1 MKTLHKRITA
11 AALVA
16 VMLLSVLI
24 PVAIPTAS
32 AMDLAEY
39 EQKTYYKN
47 GASPMAGT
55 PKTVTLSTSQVPAQS
70 EKNYT
75 LSLDGIWKM
84 TSSGKAADLAA
95 GKGWDK
101 ASDAT
106 VPGSIYTALVDA
118 GVIEDPY
125 LSDNMKRANKYSEKN
140 WYFLRTFTYEGK
152 GERVELAFDGLCNVA
167 DIYLNGKKISSHEG
181 MFGGPYVDITNAIK
195 KGENTLMVHLYPA
208 KYYGNTVVFNCS
220 YGWHYAKLYPLG
232 IWQSVTVRDVP
243 TITLDSPFI
252 TTVDHTKGTVDLAI
266 ELDRQGGSAIAGELT
281 VALIPK
287 NFTGKT
293 SYFTQTVSAGSV
305 DSTTLRYRCNIP
317 DFKLWWPNGYGEQ
330 NLYTMKVTFKAS
342 DGTVSYAESDFGIRT
357 LDYKALPAGEHQN
370 TYNRVFV
377 INGVDVYMK
386 GAGWCT
392 LDSMMRFTREDYDR
406 ILSRAHDA
414 GINYFRAWGGGLV
427 ETEEFY
433 DLCDEYGICV
443 YQEWPCCWDST
454 NTQPADVLYETVILG
469 AKRLRNRASL
479 VVWGGGNEGAAPY
492 TDKVLNNIGK
502 LTYETDGTRDFWR
515 QDGGTGG
522 TQITH
527 DHIWW
532 SGASPEHY
540 IKTYSDMQNVNLTEY
555 GLGAMMN
562 MDSIARYATAEEMAE
577 WPISQRGVISYH
589 TATFNGFEGWT
600 PSPYG
605 YDVDTHLHYANTF
618 IHTDSLSDVVRGSQL
633 AQAQAD
639 YLPAMNARINY
650 PYSSM
655 NVVYKLN
662 DNYPG
667 ASWAIVDWYG
677 APKIAYYMI
686 QDAYRPLMAA
696 PKTDHYNTYNAASES
711 EALTLPV
718 HVLDDPDAL
727 RGKNWSVK
735 VTAYGEDLS
744 VVKTQTFEGSGSVGT
759 AGKAGDFT
767 LTAEQTAHT
776 PLTVTFDLY
785 VSGKYVNRTFVYFN
799 YEYEP
804 GCLFYL
810 PRTSLTYS
818 VSGNTVTVKNT
829 GDLPAVGVELLTS
842 DTSKFVTE
850 DNFFWLDA
858 GETVTLAVNDS
869 SLVEGVTC
877 FNLKNTADQVAPT
890 TPDGLKVSGVT
901 FDGATL
907 SWTPS
912 EDVGG
917 LFGYNVTLTNASGK
931 AETYF
936 VQDCNSSV
944 TLTGLAEVTKYTFTV
959 EAVDNNGN
967 QSGVSVSKSFTTLP
981 DRSHPTLRTAS
992 FGENN
997 SIILTF
1003 STSMD
1008 KTRTEDPAY
1017 YMLNHGAKVKS
1028 ASLSADGLTVT
1039 LTCEGIDT
1047 SKTYTVGVIGLTDTK
1062 HAKNSIG
1069 FVQTTVERDLYLS
1082 VDFEVD
1088 GNGQTFAGGAIS
1100 GLLEKISGEPSF
1112 TDKGQSGQALAPG
1125 AGIQLRD
1132 VPFTFG
1138 EGKSITMW
1146 VNGKA
1151 STGFNVLL
1159 AKGPKTAGH
1168 FEFYTRDGHLW
1179 LYAPDLGD
1187 IDLGFDLNSL
1197 DNGWHQLA
1205 FVWRDNKITV
1215 YADGESVGGCAA
1227 KGNVKETVEA
1237 MSFGA
1242 LTDGSLAFGGTLDS
1256 VRLYDRALT
1265 AEELSMG
1272 SQSAGTYAEV
1282 SGNDTGKSTKTDFG
1296 FASGTTVNL
1305 WFNTNSIPTD
1315 TFTILLAKGTKATN
1329 RHWELYTENAKLQFY
1344 APGANGGNPIGL
1356 NVNLTSYL
1364 GGWHMLTVI
1373 HTEDKFE
1380 IYMDGVHLHSVNATF
1395 ALEDGGDSLY
1405 YGRLVE
1411 GGFDFPGKIAEVEL
1425 LGEVLTDTAIEERY
1439 NARLVKSEDNA
1450 AGGIKVEQGLIT
1462 LLPGQT
1468 APLGIKALGSTELK
1482 LTAVGDA
1489 ATLTDGVLT
1498 ADKPGETLIYAVSE
1512 DGIYLGGVVVQV
1524 VESIPEDTTE
1534 EDTDEPAEPDT
1545 DPTDTKP
1552 VETPSTTEMPTEPS
1566 ETPSETPTKPAD
1578 TATPVEKGCKSTLG
1592 VSLTL
1597 LLILCGGWLVLSG
1610 KHDN

>member
-1 MKTLHKRITA
+1 MKSSCMRILS
-11 AALVA
+11 AALA
-16 VMLLSVLI
+16 VIMILSVMI
-24 PVAIPTAS
+24 PIAIPS
-32 AMDLAEY
+32 VGAMDLAEY

-47 GASPMAGT
+47 GASPMSGT
-55 PKTVTLSTSQVPAQS
+55 PKTVTLSTGKAPAQS

-75 LSLDGIWKM
+75 LSLDGTWKM
-84 TSSGKAADLAA
+84 ISTGKVSELAA

-101 ASDAT
+101 AYDAA
-106 VPGSIYTALVDA
+106 VPGSIYTALTEA

-125 LSDNMKRANKYSEKN
+125 VGDNMKRANKYSEKN

-181 MFGGPYVDITNAIK
+181 MFGGPYIDVTSAIK

-208 KYYGNTVVFNCS
+208 EYYANTVVFNCS
-220 YGWHYAKLYPLG
+220 YGWHYAKLFPLG

-243 TITLDSPFI
+243 SVTLDSPFI
-252 TTVDHTKGTVDLAI
+252 STVDHTKGTVDLAI
-266 ELDRQGGSAIAGELT
+266 ELDKQAGSALSGDLT
-281 VALIPK
+281 VSFTPK
-287 NFTGKT
+287 NFTGT
-293 SYFTQTVSAGSV
+293 ASYFTQNVSAGSV
-305 DSTTLRYRCNIP
+305 NSTTLRYRCNIP
-317 DFKLWWPNGYGEQ
+317 DFKLWWPNGYGDQ
-330 NLYTMKVTFKAS
+330 NLYTMKVTFTAS

-357 LDYKALPAGEHQN
+357 LDYKALPSGEHPS

-377 INGVDVYMK
+377 INGKDIYMK

-406 ILSRAHDA
+406 ILSRAKDA

-454 NTQPADVLYETVILG
+454 STQPADVLYETVVFG
-469 AKRLRNRASL
+469 AKRLRNRPSL
-479 VVWGGGNEGAAPY
+479 VVWGGGNEGVAPY

-540 IKTYSDMQNVNLTEY
+540 IKTYSNMLNVNLTEY

-589 TATFNGFEGWT
+589 TATFNGFEGWN

-605 YDVDTHLHYANTF
+605 YDIDTYLHYANTF
-618 IHTDSLSDVVRGSQL
+618 IKTNSLEDVVRGSQM

-650 PYSSM
+650 PYSSI

-677 APKIAYYMI
+677 APKIAYYMM
-686 QDAYRPLMAA
+686 QDAYRSLMAA
-696 PKTDHYNTYNAASES
+696 PKTDHYNTYNAAGES
-711 EALTLPV
+711 EALTIPV
-718 HVLDDPDAL
+718 HVLDDMDAL
-727 RGKNWSVK
+727 KGKSWSVQ

-759 AGKAGDFT
+759 VGKAGDFT
-767 LTAEQTAHT
+767 LTAEQTDHT
-776 PLTVTFDLY
+776 PLTITFDLY
-785 VSGKYVNRTFVYFN
+785 ADGKYVNRTFVYFN

-818 VSGNTVTVKNT
+818 VSGSTVTVKNT

-842 DTSKFVTE
+842 DTAKLVTS

-858 GETVTLAVNDS
+858 GETVTLTVNDG

-877 FNLKNTADQVAPT
+877 FNLKNTADKVAPT
-890 TPDGLKVSGVT
+890 TPDGLKVSDVT
-901 FDGATL
+901 FNGATL

-912 EDVGG
+912 EDEGG
-917 LFGYNVTLTNASGK
+917 LFGYNVTLTDASGK
-931 AETYF
+931 TVTYF
-936 VQDCNSSV
+936 AQDCDNSMA
-944 TLTGLAEVTKYTFTV
+944 LTGLSEVAKYTFTV

-967 QSGVSVSKSFTTLP
+967 KSGISAAKSFTTLP
-981 DRSHPTLRTAS
+981 DRSRPTLRTAA
-992 FGENN
+992 FGDNN
-997 SIILTF
+997 SIILAF
-1003 STSMD
+1003 STPMD
-1008 KTRTEDPAY
+1008 KTRAEDPVY
-1017 YMLNHGAKVKS
+1017 YMLNNGAKVTS

-1039 LTCEGIDT
+1039 LACESIDT
-1047 SKTYTVGVIGLTDTK
+1047 AKAYTVGVIGLTDTK

-1069 FVQTTVERDLYLS
+1069 FASATVERDLYLS

-1088 GNGQTFAGGAIS
+1088 GNGRTYTGGAIS
-1100 GLLEKISGEPSF
+1100 GLLEKISGDPSF
-1112 TDKGQSGQALAPG
+1112 TDNGQSGQALAPG
-1125 AGIQLRD
+1125 AGIQLRE

-1138 EGKSITMW
+1138 EGKTITMW
-1146 VNGKA
+1146 INGKA

-1168 FEFYTRDGHLW
+1168 FEFYTREGELW
-1179 LYAPDLGD
+1179 LYAPEIGD
-1187 IDLGFDLNSL
+1187 ISLGFNLNSL
-1197 DNGWHQLA
+1197 GSGWHQLA
-1205 FVWRDNKITV
+1205 FIWKDNRITV
-1215 YADGESVGGCAA
+1215 YADGNAVGGCAA
-1227 KGNVKETVEA
+1227 NAKIKETVEA

-1242 LTDGSLAFGGTLDS
+1242 LTDGSLVFGGTLDT
-1256 VRLYDRALT
+1256 VRLYNRALT
-1265 AEELSMG
+1265 PDELASDG
-1272 SQSAGTYAEV
+1272 SSGTYAEV
-1282 SGNDTGKSTKTDFG
+1282 TGNDKGKSIKSDFG
-1296 FASGTTVNL
+1296 FSSGTTVNL
-1305 WFNTNSIPTD
+1305 WFNTDSIPAD
-1315 TFTILLAKGTKATN
+1315 TFAILLAKGTKSTN
-1329 RHWELYTENAKLQFY
+1329 RHWELYTEQGMLRFY
-1344 APGANGGNPIGL
+1344 APGGNGGNPIGL
-1356 NVNLTSYL
+1356 NIDLRSYL
-1364 GGWHMLTVI
+1364 GAWHMLTVI
-1373 HTEDKFE
+1373 HTDEKFE
-1380 IYMDGVHLHSVNATF
+1380 IYMDGVHLHSINAAF
-1395 ALEDGGDSLY
+1395 ALDEGGDNLF

-1425 LGEVLTDTAIEERY
+1425 LSEVLTDQAIEERY
-1439 NARLVKSEDNA
+1439 KARLVQPEDNA
-1450 AGGIKVEQGLIT
+1450 TGGIKIEQSLIT

-1468 APLGIKALGSTELK
+1468 APLGIRALGSTKLEL
-1482 LTAVGDA
+1482 TTVGDA
-1489 ATLTDGVLT
+1489 ASLTDGVLT
-1498 ADKPGETLIYAVSE
+1498 ANTLGETLIYAVSE
-1512 DGIYLGGVVVQV
+1512 DGTYIGGVVVQV
-1524 VESIPEDTTE
+1524 VESLPEDTTQP
-1534 EDTDEPAEPDT
+1534 DTDDPDEPAESDT
-1545 DPTDTKP
+1545 IPTDTEPAESSAEAPTEP
-1552 VETPSTTEMPTEPS
+1552 VETDPQG
-1566 ETPSETPTKPAD
+1566 K
-1578 TATPVEKGCKSTLG
+1578 KGCKSTLG
-1592 VSLTL
+1592 ISLTL
-1597 LLILCGGWLVLSG
+1597 LVTLCCGWMILF
-1610 KHDN
+1610 KKQDD